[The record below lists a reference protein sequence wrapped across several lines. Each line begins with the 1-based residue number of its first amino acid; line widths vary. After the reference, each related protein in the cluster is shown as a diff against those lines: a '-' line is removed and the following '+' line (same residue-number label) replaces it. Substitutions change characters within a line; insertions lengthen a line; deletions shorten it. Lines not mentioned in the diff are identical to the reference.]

1 MIPSEIVLLV
11 IVSYVDITCSA
22 MVECVCVADSCKW
35 KLRRQRPQRGNV
47 NGDLAG
53 EAQKGC
59 ALDVLAQVY
68 KLVYLCVLCVCL
80 RRLTWVKRVSLLVFL
95 LFKSGEVSRAC
106 CGGAFSYD
114 CSRACFGGAFSYN
127 CSRQSKGVMSF
138 LCSNMVKI
146 HGLVSWGR
154 FLTSVQNIQ

>member
-68 KLVYLCVLCVCL
+68 KLVYLCVLCVFAQIDLGEACKFTCL
-80 RRLTWVKRVSLLVFL
+80 
-95 LFKSGEVSRAC
+95 
-106 CGGAFSYD
+106 
-114 CSRACFGGAFSYN
+114 
-127 CSRQSKGVMSF
+127 
-138 LCSNMVKI
+138 
-146 HGLVSWGR
+146 
-154 FLTSVQNIQ
+154 SVVQIW